1 MPGKPGDD
9 VLRVAGQGAT
19 MNHSTNKPPMIS
31 VYRGRDCVGF
41 VFARGPQG
49 YEAFD
54 DEERPIGL
62 FADEH
67 AAAAA
72 ILNQRPVGAP

>member
-1 MPGKPGDD
+1 
-9 VLRVAGQGAT
+9 
-19 MNHSTNKPPMIS
+19 MIG

-54 DEERPIGL
+54 HEERPIGL

-72 ILNQRPVGAP
+72 ILNQKPVGAP

>member
-1 MPGKPGDD
+1 
-9 VLRVAGQGAT
+9 
-19 MNHSTNKPPMIS
+19 MNDSTNKLPMIG

-54 DEERPIGL
+54 HEERPIGI

-72 ILNQRPVGAP
+72 ILNQKPVGAP

>member
-1 MPGKPGDD
+1 
-9 VLRVAGQGAT
+9 
-19 MNHSTNKPPMIS
+19 MNRSINRPPMIC

-41 VFARGPQG
+41 VFARGPHG
-49 YEAFD
+49 YEALD
-54 DEERPIGL
+54 HGERPIGL

-72 ILNQRPVGAP
+72 ILNQKPIGAS

>member
-1 MPGKPGDD
+1 
-9 VLRVAGQGAT
+9 
-19 MNHSTNKPPMIS
+19 MIC

-41 VFARGPQG
+41 VFARGPHG
-49 YEAFD
+49 YEALD
-54 DEERPIGL
+54 HGERPIGL

-72 ILNQRPVGAP
+72 ILNQKPIGAS

>member
-1 MPGKPGDD
+1 
-9 VLRVAGQGAT
+9 
-19 MNHSTNKPPMIS
+19 MNRSTNKPPMIC
-31 VYRGRDCVGF
+31 VYRGRDCAGF
-41 VFARGPQG
+41 VVARGPKG

-54 DEERPIGL
+54 HEERPIGL

-72 ILNQRPVGAP
+72 ILNQKPVGAP

>member
-1 MPGKPGDD
+1 
-9 VLRVAGQGAT
+9 
-19 MNHSTNKPPMIS
+19 MNHSTNKPPMIG

-41 VFARGPQG
+41 VIARGPHG
-49 YEAFD
+49 YEALD
-54 DEERPIGL
+54 HGERPIDL

-72 ILNQRPVGAP
+72 ILNQKPIGAP

>member
-1 MPGKPGDD
+1 MLGKPGDD
-9 VLRVAGQGAT
+9 VVRMEGQGAP
-19 MNHSTNKPPMIS
+19 MNRSINKPPMIC
-31 VYRGRDCVGF
+31 VYRGHDCVGF

-54 DEERPIGL
+54 HGERA
-62 FADEH
+62 FANEH

-72 ILNQRPVGAP
+72 ILNPKPVGAP